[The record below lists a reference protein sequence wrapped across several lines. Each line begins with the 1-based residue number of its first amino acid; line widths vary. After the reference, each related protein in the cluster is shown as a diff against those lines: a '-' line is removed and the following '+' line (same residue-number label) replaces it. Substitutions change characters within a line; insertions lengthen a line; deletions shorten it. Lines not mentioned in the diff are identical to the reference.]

1 VRRFLVAFAFACI
14 VLSPAAA
21 SADTSPT
28 DPQAQLMLINQIR
41 AQLGSNL
48 ADALAAQQQL
58 RQSLQDNAAQ
68 QATVQAKIADVQQKI
83 ADLETQ
89 IANAQRREAML
100 SQRIDA
106 ERLQLA
112 QLARAVYVA
121 PTSPLVVIA
130 ESRSLSD
137 LLSRIADL
145 NVAGSHASHVK
156 DQLAQDLAAL
166 QVERQKEQAA
176 RDEEVKQ
183 RNQLTDELS
192 QLQVLQAKQDKS
204 MAELEVKIDQTR
216 TEIYLLSRQSTQLA
230 QKVTDMLQHQEDAII
245 PAAMQSVWPQLQLWS
260 QSNNVGQIATSAGH
274 STRYRFIWP
283 EPKAQ
288 ISQGFGPSTFWFE
301 PAYGGYPHFHTGI
314 DLVEPF
320 GSPVYAADDGIVAL
334 VGSSSSGYGN
344 YVVIA
349 HSGGLDT
356 LYGHL
361 STAVVK
367 PGQLVSQGQTIGLEA
382 RPAPTS
388 TSSCGSTRSRS
399 TRPPTCRPASPPGSR
414 LRSPAERPST
424 ELRRPCGRSA
434 GSAPALLAY
443 ACPMRSLR
451 SRSIL
456 WGPRAVRGV
465 SLDRRISRGGLPA
478 GS

>member
-1 VRRFLVAFAFACI
+1 MRRLLVALAFACF

-21 SADTSPT
+21 SADSSPS
-28 DPQAQLMLINQIR
+28 DPQAQLTLINQIR

-68 QATVQAKIADVQQKI
+68 QATVQGKIADVQQKI

-89 IANAQRREAML
+89 IANAQRRESML
-100 SQRIDA
+100 AQRIDG

-145 NVAGSHASHVK
+145 NVAGSHASDVK
-156 DQLAQDLAAL
+156 NQLAQDLAAL

-183 RNQLTDELS
+183 RNQLTGELS
-192 QLQVLQAKQDKS
+192 QLQVLQVQQDRS

-216 TEIYLLSRQSTQLA
+216 TELYLLSRQSTQLA
-230 QKVTDMLQHQEDAII
+230 QQVTDMLQQQEDAII
-245 PAAMQSVWPQLQLWS
+245 AAAMQSVWTQVQLWS

-283 EPKAQ
+283 EPNAQ

-301 PAYGGYPHFHTGI
+301 PPYGAYPHFHTGI

-320 GSPVYAADDGIVAL
+320 GSPVYAADDGVVAL
-334 VGSSSSGYGN
+334 VGSSTSGYGN

-367 PGQLVSQGQTIGLEA
+367 PGQLVSQGQTIGLEGSSGSSTGA
-382 RPAPTS
+382 HVHFELRINQKPINPAPYL
-388 TSSCGSTRSRS
+388 
-399 TRPPTCRPASPPGSR
+399 PPGQ
-414 LRSPAERPST
+414 PS
-424 ELRRPCGRSA
+424 GFKA
-434 GSAPALLAY
+434 
-443 ACPMRSLR
+443 
-451 SRSIL
+451 
-456 WGPRAVRGV
+456 
-465 SLDRRISRGGLPA
+465 
-478 GS
+478 